1 MHRNSIACGGG
12 SQGWREGGGE
22 VGGMIPTVGKRTV
35 RFSPVILFKIAG
47 RFVLLGSQMK
57 CYRFMM
63 PSGNFSLPSIF
74 ENGTSDL

>member
-1 MHRNSIACGGG
+1 MVVEVRVGGRG
-12 SQGWREGGGE
+12 GGGE

-35 RFSPVILFKIAG
+35 RFSPVKLFKIAYDSPG

-57 CYRFMM
+57 CSRFMM